1 MNKEVA
7 ADMPALDS
15 VVDFVSGWPEPVR
28 AAISRRF
35 PLNIQA
41 EASPH
46 ALGSPEPAFAR
57 GFNLGAHVGDALDR
71 VAQHRSLYEQAIGS
85 SPVWLNQV
93 HERAVLNLDSLTEQE
108 PAEVG
113 KAINSDQAFRP
124 ATADAC
130 FTTRPGKACTI
141 MFADCLAV
149 LVAHSSGRVVGAAHA
164 GWRGLAGGVLGAL
177 LEEMNRNCP
186 SGPVGNQWLAWLG
199 PCIGPDHFEVGPEV
213 VEAMVSAG
221 LTARAIPGRGDRF
234 HLNLQELAIEALQ
247 RAATR
252 LGGRLEVLGHDPRC
266 TYADARGCFS
276 HRRDGQS
283 GRMAASIWLSEEAK

>member
-1 MNKEVA
+1 
-7 ADMPALDS
+7 
-15 VVDFVSGWPEPVR
+15 
-28 AAISRRF
+28 
-35 PLNIQA
+35 
-41 EASPH
+41 
-46 ALGSPEPAFAR
+46 
-57 GFNLGAHVGDALDR
+57 
-71 VAQHRSLYEQAIGS
+71 
-85 SPVWLNQV
+85 
-93 HERAVLNLDSLTEQE
+93 
-108 PAEVG
+108 
-113 KAINSDQAFRP
+113 
-124 ATADAC
+124 
-130 FTTRPGKACTI
+130 

-177 LEEMNRNCP
+177 LEEMNRNCS

-221 LTARAIPGRGDRF
+221 LTARAMPGRGDRF
-234 HLNLQELAIEALQ
+234 HLNLQELAIEALH

-252 LGGRLEVLGHDPRC
+252 LGGRVEVLGHDPRC